1 MSFFTA
7 LVILAWNQL
16 SLEHKT
22 LSFSA
27 RTGQEQAQLQ
37 SLRAARLP
45 CKSRADRLHASGS
58 GGFELLFHR
67 SVKQSKDALQSVI
80 DFSDSDRRSFRCRT
94 TLAQTA
100 TIIISL
106 VARLWHNG
114 DPLIA
119 KMAEHDLSALD
130 GLLDELD
137 IEEKGNEDPRAAK
150 LIALFEKAKA
160 TYTAKIDYPTWFIA
174 SSSLNN
180 SDACGSTS
188 PFDVSTFK
196 VPSQTSSWH
205 SAKPTA
211 QAQPRRNGPS
221 ATLHTGPL

>member
-1 MSFFTA
+1 M
-7 LVILAWNQL
+7 
-16 SLEHKT
+16 H
-22 LSFSA
+22 
-27 RTGQEQAQLQ
+27 
-37 SLRAARLP
+37 
-45 CKSRADRLHASGS
+45 
-58 GGFELLFHR
+58 
-67 SVKQSKDALQSVI
+67 LQSVI
-80 DFSDSDRRSFRCRT
+80 DFSDSDRKKLSMSDDPCSNP
-94 TLAQTA
+94 

-106 VARLWHNG
+106 LARLQHVR

-188 PFDVSTFK
+188 PFDVSTFT
-196 VPSQTSSWH
+196 VPSPTELLH

-211 QAQPRRNGPS
+211 QAQQRRNGPS
-221 ATLHTGPL
+221 TTLHTGPL